1 MSHIIAYKDAD
12 ANNKNLSTRTKIQG
26 YSNLPCTDKSEF
38 EVKWGAVC
46 ATVWAN
52 LLMENRASIMPN
64 KYTLVKGKEQTDQI
78 TWWIFK

>member
-26 YSNLPCTDKSEF
+26 YSNPPCTDKSEF
-38 EVKWGAVC
+38 EVKWGAV
-46 ATVWAN
+46 WEN
-52 LLMENRASIMPN
+52 LLMENEASIMPN

-78 TWWIFK
+78 TGWIFK